1 MREALPEAASASTR
15 KAALNGASNPSGPI
29 IDSDQFLLG
38 SADARCLE
46 AASLMCASV
55 HDAVRASDF
64 TLSTVASLAGK
75 DLSGASRAFDSTDPH
90 TVLRYLAAVILL
102 DKTRTFLRGLNRLAG
117 CELVERPR
125 LTDAQRV
132 AALETYLRRRG
143 KVGELEI
150 EEAYEEAQP

>member
-1 MREALPEAASASTR
+1 
-15 KAALNGASNPSGPI
+15 
-29 IDSDQFLLG
+29 
-38 SADARCLE
+38 
-46 AASLMCASV
+46 MCAAV
-55 HDAVRASDF
+55 HEAVRESDF

-125 LTDAQRV
+125 LTPEQKLERILATLDRHGSMGRALLEE
-132 AALETYLRRRG
+132 ALED
-143 KVGELEI
+143 K
-150 EEAYEEAQP
+150 P